1 MTFAKDTIFNLDILS
16 LIMSI
21 DRIVS
26 FFPSATELLYELG
39 VGNKIF
45 GVTHECLYPEDAKS
59 KPRIINSVFD
69 PSIMSSKEI
78 DDKIVELT
86 REGKEIYKLDEEKLK
101 QAKPDLIISQ
111 DTCEVCSAY
120 SSHVSKALNV
130 LDNKPEIYPL
140 DPHDINGILD
150 SIKGVSQKIGS
161 IERGSEII
169 QSLKKRIGFI
179 QSKNFQIKPRVLALE
194 WLDPFFT
201 SGHWVPEM
209 IEIAGGENQI
219 SSKGEQSRRM
229 KFEEIEQCDPDLI
242 ILMPCGFDTKRT
254 LSEYDKFLKKNPSW
268 NSLRAVKDN
277 KVYAVDANAYFSKP
291 SIRTITGLEILAKIF
306 HPEKFDQLHVPEN
319 SFLSTTN

>member
-1 MTFAKDTIFNLDILS
+1 
-16 LIMSI
+16 MSI

-69 PSIMSSKEI
+69 PSIMSSREI

-120 SSHVSKALNV
+120 SSHVSKALNI

-140 DPHDINGILD
+140 DPHDIKGILD

-169 QSLKKRIGFI
+169 QSLKKRIDFI

-229 KFEEIEQCDPDLI
+229 NMDEIEQCDPDLI
-242 ILMPCGFDTKRT
+242 ILMPCGFDTNRT
-254 LSEYDKFLKKNPSW
+254 IAEYKKILQNNPEW
-268 NSLRAVKDN
+268 NNLRAVKEQN
-277 KVYAVDANAYFSKP
+277 VFAVDANSYFSKP
-291 SIRTITGLEILAKIF
+291 SLRTITGIEILAKIM
-306 HPEKFDQLHVPEN
+306 HPDIFENEKKSEE
-319 SFLSTTN
+319 SFKQIKS